1 MSTSNNNS
9 GGGSCQIVLSLAHLL
24 QQHSL
29 SYDNEKN
36 ALLNA
41 SVNCATKLANTSE
54 SEVHVILTGS
64 PRPTFAET
72 NAWLLEGTA
81 QSSSSSASPKRKVSN
96 SEMMDSNNDN
106 DDNRPAHLKGS
117 YSIADN
123 VHYSSSNMDID
134 DETNNDEEDDT
145 EMQDDN
151 NNSSSTVLQEYI
163 NEFTNN
169 SSTPNANMND
179 LASSPGVKTGESVLR
194 DFQARK
200 LSEADMSGSSSN
212 TTPVHNNSFVRRNTT
227 GVTFKDNNDESN
239 NKNSRRRSTFD
250 SQSNNNNSG
259 PMVGQAVVNAISQ
272 SSGVGLQSS
281 RSKLLQGTIDRP
293 LWSQTRWT
301 DGECLF
307 SELVD
312 LCGLESFENS
322 GAAGSH
328 NDQGSSGPDA
338 AAGGAGSKLQKT
350 TNLSANLITVP
361 ATTLHEPDAGV
372 SPTTIEEIARGIIR
386 TLKRKSSPPAS
397 NVYIVLPPDFSSEG
411 SKRELLVTL
420 LKQSYEKLEQ
430 YNHMIGQPVL
440 MGGAELK
447 FVNIE

>member
-1 MSTSNNNS
+1 
-9 GGGSCQIVLSLAHLL
+9 
-24 QQHSL
+24 
-29 SYDNEKN
+29 N

-41 SVNCATKLANTSE
+41 SVHCATKLANTSE

-81 QSSSSSASPKRKVSN
+81 QSSSSSASPKRMKVSN
-96 SEMMDSNNDN
+96 SEMMNN

-134 DETNNDEEDDT
+134 DENNNYNEEDDT

-151 NNSSSTVLQEYI
+151 NNNTVLQEYI

-250 SQSNNNNSG
+250 SQSNNNTNNSG

-328 NDQGSSGPDA
+328 HHHQGSSGPDA

-372 SPTTIEEIARGIIR
+372 SQTTIEEIARGIIR

-397 NVYIVLPPDFSSEG
+397 NVYIVLPPDFTEG

-420 LKQSYEKLEQ
+420 LKQSYEKLEH

>member
-1 MSTSNNNS
+1 MSTSNNS
-9 GGGSCQIVLSLAHLL
+9 SCQIVLSLAHLL

-29 SYDNEKN
+29 SYDTEKN

-41 SVNCATKLANTSE
+41 SVNCATKLASHTGE

-81 QSSSSSASPKRKVSN
+81 QSSSASASPKRKVSN
-96 SEMMDSNNDN
+96 SEIMNND
-106 DDNRPAHLKGS
+106 DDRPAHLKGS

-123 VHYSSSNMDID
+123 VHYSISSNMDID
-134 DETNNDEEDDT
+134 DDENNNEEDDT

-151 NNSSSTVLQEYI
+151 NNSTVLQEYI

-200 LSEADMSGSSSN
+200 LSEADMSGSSSSN

-239 NKNSRRRSTFD
+239 RKNSRRRSTFD
-250 SQSNNNNSG
+250 SQSNNTNSG

-328 NDQGSSGPDA
+328 HHHQGSSGPDA

-372 SPTTIEEIARGIIR
+372 SQTTIEEIARGIIR

-397 NVYIVLPPDFSSEG
+397 NVYIVLPPDFKEG
-411 SKRELLVTL
+411 GKRELLVKL

>member
-9 GGGSCQIVLSLAHLL
+9 GGDCCQIVLSLAHLL

-29 SYDNEKN
+29 SYDTEKN

-41 SVNCATKLANTSE
+41 SVNCATKVAHTSE

-81 QSSSSSASPKRKVSN
+81 QSSSASASPKRKVSN
-96 SEMMDSNNDN
+96 SEMMNND
-106 DDNRPAHLKGS
+106 DDRPAHLKGS

-151 NNSSSTVLQEYI
+151 NNNNSTVLQEYI

-179 LASSPGVKTGESVLR
+179 LASAPGVKTGESVLR

-200 LSEADMSGSSSN
+200 LSEADMSGSSSSN

-250 SQSNNNNSG
+250 SQSNNTNSG

-328 NDQGSSGPDA
+328 HHHEGSGPDA

-372 SPTTIEEIARGIIR
+372 SQTTIEEIARGIIR

-397 NVYIVLPPDFSSEG
+397 NVYLVLPPDFKEG
-411 SKRELLVTL
+411 GKRELLVKL

-447 FVNIE
+447 FVDIE